1 MSCQWEIGAKLL
13 PGMQCE
19 VLGKAEF
26 TLSGPCI
33 VYYTEAVLQQVTLNI
48 TSHVLRVRMENS
60 RNSWLSKL
68 QKFFFEKFFFRDLKV
83 TFRCGFISS
92 TYLTSSHSD
101 PLVAHQKP
109 RGQSGCCSARGQ
121 GAACNRAGALGASC
135 CLPAHLTH
143 QWDLN
148 IEGFCLIRVEKD
160 NHPAS
165 CKEWRGVTNQKV
177 GRRTKQTLLQGR
189 HSDG

>member
-1 MSCQWEIGAKLL
+1 MWSVRESRVHSLGSLYSLLHGSSAATSCTHHHQ
-13 PGMQCE
+13 
-19 VLGKAEF
+19 
-26 TLSGPCI
+26 PC
-33 VYYTEAVLQQVTLNI
+33 V
-48 TSHVLRVRMENS
+48 RVRKENS
-60 RNSWLSKL
+60 RDSWLSKL
-68 QKFFFEKFFFRDLKV
+68 QKYFFEKFFFRDLKV

-109 RGQSGCCSARGQ
+109 RGQSGCRSARGQ
-121 GAACNRAGALGASC
+121 GTACNHAGALGASR

-148 IEGFCLIRVEKD
+148 TEGFCLIRVEKD

-165 CKEWRGVTNQKV
+165 CKAWREVTNQKV
-177 GRRTKQTLLQGR
+177 RQRTKQTFLQRR
-189 HSDG
+189 HTHG

>member
-1 MSCQWEIGAKLL
+1 MRNWTKVTPWYAMWSVGESKVHSFGSLYSLL
-13 PGMQCE
+13 HWSS
-19 VLGKAEF
+19 A
-26 TLSGPCI
+26 
-33 VYYTEAVLQQVTLNI
+33 A
-48 TSHVLRVRMENS
+48 TSHTQHHQPCVRVRKENS